1 MNWNTYYKEF
11 ENFLKFERN
20 LSKNSVSSYLS
31 DLRKLI
37 GFLKKNKINFTPEKI
52 KTENIRDFLYN
63 ESKKIKASSQG
74 RLISSLNGFFEYL
87 LLENIVTENPIEK
100 IEYPKLGLKIPT
112 TLTTN
117 QIDKIIKR
125 ASLNKTNGL
134 RNQTIIEI
142 LYSCGLRV
150 SELINLKI
158 SDLFLKESLIKIL
171 GKGNKERFVPIS
183 KIGKNLILKY
193 IDSTRN
199 LSKIKKGYEDTLFIN
214 NRGKKLTRVMIYIIL
229 NNSAKEVGIEKNI
242 SPHILRHSFAT
253 HLIEN
258 GANII
263 SIQKMMGHENIVTT
277 EKYLHVKKKHLIDS
291 VLKHHPRG

>member
-20 LSKNSVSSYLS
+20 LSKNSISSYLS

-37 GFLKKNKINFTPEKI
+37 GFLKNSKINFTPEKI
-52 KTENIRDFLYN
+52 KTENIREFLYN
-63 ESKKIKASSQG
+63 ESKKIKASSLG

-87 LLENIVTENPIEK
+87 LLENIVKENPIEK
-100 IEYPKLGLKIPT
+100 IEYPKLGLKIPI

-117 QIDKIIKR
+117 QIDEIIKKV
-125 ASLNKTNGL
+125 SLNKTNGL
-134 RNQTIIEI
+134 RNEAIIEI

-193 IDSTRN
+193 IDSARN

-214 NRGKKLTRVMIYIIL
+214 NRGKNLTRVMIYIIL
-229 NNSAKEVGIEKNI
+229 NNAAKEVGIEKKN
-242 SPHILRHSFAT
+242 
-253 HLIEN
+253 
-258 GANII
+258 
-263 SIQKMMGHENIVTT
+263 
-277 EKYLHVKKKHLIDS
+277 
-291 VLKHHPRG
+291 

>member
-37 GFLKKNKINFTPEKI
+37 GFLKNSKINFNPEKI
-52 KTENIRDFLYN
+52 KNENIREFLYN
-63 ESKKIKASSQG
+63 ESKKIKASSLG

-87 LLENIVTENPIEK
+87 LLEGIVKENPIEK

-112 TLTTN
+112 TLTTD

-134 RNQTIIEI
+134 RNEAIIEI

-183 KIGKNLILKY
+183 KISKKLILKY
-193 IDSTRN
+193 IDCVRKI
-199 LSKIKKGYEDTLFIN
+199 SKIQKGYEDTLFIN

-229 NNSAKEVGIEKNI
+229 NNTAKEIGIDKKI
-242 SPHILRHSFAT
+242 SPHVIRHSFAT

-291 VLKHHPRG
+291 VIKYHPRG

>member
-37 GFLKKNKINFTPEKI
+37 GFLKNNKINFTPEKI
-52 KTENIRDFLYN
+52 KTENIREFLYD

-87 LLENIVTENPIEK
+87 LLENIVKENPIEK
-100 IEYPKLGLKIPT
+100 IEYPKLGLKMPI

-125 ASLNKTNGL
+125 VSLNKTNGL
-134 RNQTIIEI
+134 RNETIIEI

-183 KIGKNLILKY
+183 KIGKKLILKY
-193 IDSTRN
+193 IDSGRN
-199 LSKIKKGYEDTLFIN
+199 ISKIKKGYEDTLFIN

-229 NNSAKEVGIEKNI
+229 NNAAKEVGIEKKN
-242 SPHILRHSFAT
+242 
-253 HLIEN
+253 
-258 GANII
+258 
-263 SIQKMMGHENIVTT
+263 
-277 EKYLHVKKKHLIDS
+277 
-291 VLKHHPRG
+291 